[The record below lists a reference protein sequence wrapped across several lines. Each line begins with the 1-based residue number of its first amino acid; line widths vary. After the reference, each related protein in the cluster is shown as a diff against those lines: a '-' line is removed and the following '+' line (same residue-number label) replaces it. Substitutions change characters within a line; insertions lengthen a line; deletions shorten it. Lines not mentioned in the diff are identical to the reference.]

1 MELMIE
7 IAGWVAAGVLLGAY
21 ALLSRGKLSGQGPS
35 FQSLNVVG
43 SLLVG
48 LNSVVH
54 QAWPSASVNL
64 VWLVIGV
71 ATLAA
76 SRHTAASRDDDAATS
91 QDDAARATDSDAGAY
106 ASALPSDGVPD
117 ARAGHNAENS
127 SRSVASVVDHRD
139 APDAGGAAPNHDAYR
154 RTAHCALA

>member
-21 ALLSRGKLSGQGPS
+21 ALLSRGKLSGQGWS

-64 VWLVIGV
+64 VWLIIGV

-76 SRHTAASRDDDAATS
+76 SRHTAASGDDHATATDPTAAETAVTDPPITDPAVTDPAATDP
-91 QDDAARATDSDAGAY
+91 QDDT
-106 ASALPSDGVPD
+106 PD
-117 ARAGHNAENS
+117 AC
-127 SRSVASVVDHRD
+127 
-139 APDAGGAAPNHDAYR
+139 R
-154 RTAHCALA
+154 RTAHYTLA